1 MQKSNEGHRGGIEA
15 KRKYLD
21 PEKKVPHDIHGY
33 SLLSPCLNSHLEI
46 YIVRDIYRKEKKY
59 GQ

>member
-1 MQKSNEGHRGGIEA
+1 MEV

-21 PEKKVPHDIHGY
+21 PEKKVPHDIHDY
-33 SLLSPCLNSHLEI
+33 SLLSPYLNSHLEI
-46 YIVRDIYRKEKKY
+46 YIVRNIYRKEKKY